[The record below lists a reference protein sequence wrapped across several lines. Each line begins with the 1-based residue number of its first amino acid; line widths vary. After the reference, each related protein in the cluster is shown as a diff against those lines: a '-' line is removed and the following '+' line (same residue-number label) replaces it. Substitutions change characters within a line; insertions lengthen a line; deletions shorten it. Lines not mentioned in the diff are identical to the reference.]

1 MNVGDFLHSAEINR
15 KVISDM
21 IEVVVEGL
29 TFELILAFW
38 LKQIVCPGS
47 YIRSPVICI
56 CQEVG
61 LPTSIY
67 LFGERIVSSVRV
79 VTSAHWVT
87 EQASASISV
96 RPVGVISV
104 VLGI

>member
-1 MNVGDFLHSAEINR
+1 MNVGDFIRSAEINR
-15 KVISDM
+15 KVFSDM
-21 IEVVVEGL
+21 IEVVIEGL
-29 TFELILAFW
+29 TFELIFAFW
-38 LKQIVCPGS
+38 FKQIVCPGS

-67 LFGERIVSSVRV
+67 LLGERIVSSVRV

-87 EQASASISV
+87 EQALASISV

-104 VLGI
+104 VLCI